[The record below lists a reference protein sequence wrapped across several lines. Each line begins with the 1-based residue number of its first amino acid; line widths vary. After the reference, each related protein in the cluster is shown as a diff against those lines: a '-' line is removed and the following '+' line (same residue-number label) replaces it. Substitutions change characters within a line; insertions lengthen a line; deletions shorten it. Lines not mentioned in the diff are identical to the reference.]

1 MSKIVEDKI
10 SLAQNYPCQYLNISG
25 VKIYVRVRFNWQM
38 CCQLLQLHVTHIMF
52 GNKPVLCYV
61 ICSVSQGF
69 SCNHGNPW
77 GKTTNAQNSSL
88 PFLFSSFPFPFFL
101 PLSLSPSP
109 FLPSVTLSLLF
120 PFPFF
125 PPSPFPLPPFPF
137 LTSSHNPVG
146 SSGERC

>member
-69 SCNHGNPW
+69 SCNHGNP
-77 GKTTNAQNSSL
+77 
-88 PFLFSSFPFPFFL
+88 
-101 PLSLSPSP
+101 
-109 FLPSVTLSLLF
+109 
-120 PFPFF
+120 
-125 PPSPFPLPPFPF
+125 
-137 LTSSHNPVG
+137 
-146 SSGERC
+146 